1 MFSGHTSRPLLVLC
15 SSTRW
20 AGSSM
25 ASSARESHGQ
35 KVNPDPKKIAIRIS
49 ACLPYLFIGWSG
61 NLSNKECRLLLSVRA
76 QHTWDSSGIKAEMP
90 NKTQKA
96 RNCTVDQ
103 SVQSPVLQI
112 IFNMIYSTKRM
123 AWFELSTFIFWSAL
137 QNLDNKVTY
146 CVLVC
151 R

>member
-1 MFSGHTSRPLLVLC
+1 MCRKPSTKDIQILGIISYSDMCISWSIFWDVWTIFSGQTSRPLLVLC

-35 KVNPDPKKIAIRIS
+35 KVNTDPKKIAIRIS

-76 QHTWDSSGIKAEMP
+76 QQTWEIRQTSKQRGPIKHKKQGIA
-90 NKTQKA
+90 
-96 RNCTVDQ
+96 Q
-103 SVQSPVLQI
+103 STNRCSHLY
-112 IFNMIYSTKRM
+112 FR
-123 AWFELSTFIFWSAL
+123 
-137 QNLDNKVTY
+137 
-146 CVLVC
+146 
-151 R
+151 